1 VGAALPRV
9 LILHGTADKSVPMEI
24 AIEFV
29 AALKASW
36 EGRVGSGGAVGCQR
50 DLSLRGAAAGA
61 TVAPS
66 RAAAQSGLGSSAAAL
81 AAPHSGIAPYS
92 GHAKP
97 SCPAHLPRPA
107 LLYCPVCRRLVWLRR
122 G

>member
-1 VGAALPRV
+1 MGAALPRV

-36 EGRVGSGGAVGCQR
+36 EGRVGIGGAVGCQR

-66 RAAAQSGLGSSAAAL
+66 RAAARSGLGSSAAAL
-81 AAPHSGIAPYS
+81 AAPYS

-107 LLYCPVCRRLVWLRR
+107 LPCCTALCAGGGC